1 MRVLIVVHPVP
12 KNIKKIISYKDDDYI
27 IAVDQAVLSLY
38 KQRIPIDLAIGDFDS
53 LNNHG
58 ILNTLNVLKLDPIK
72 DVTDSYQALIEAK
85 KLNPDEYIMLGGIG
99 GNRVEHF
106 MAHILLF
113 NQFPKLKI
121 INDNSEI
128 FMLENQD
135 YIVDF
140 KGYVSIFA
148 YDNALITLKGFKYP
162 LEAYELKRYDPL
174 GISNEMI
181 SNQATIKVEKGRVL
195 VVLSKRDR

>member
-1 MRVLIVVHPVP
+1 MRVLVVVHPVP
-12 KNIKKIISYKDDDYI
+12 KDIKKIISYKDDDYI

>member
-12 KNIKKIISYKDDDYI
+12 KDIKKIISYKDDDYI

>member
-1 MRVLIVVHPVP
+1 MRVLIAVHPVP
-12 KNIKKIISYKDDDYI
+12 KDIKKIISFKDDDYM
-27 IAVDQAVLSLY
+27 IAVDQGVISLY
-38 KQRIPIDLAIGDFDS
+38 KQRIHIDLAIGDFDS
-53 LNNHG
+53 LTNQG
-58 ILNTLNVLKLDPIK
+58 ILRTLNVLKLDPIK
-72 DVTDSYQALIEAK
+72 DVTDSYQALIEAQN
-85 KLNPDEYIMLGGIG
+85 LNPDEYIMLGGIG

-121 INDNSEI
+121 INDKSEI

-135 YIVDF
+135 YKLDF

-181 SNQATIKVEKGRVL
+181 SNQATIQVENGRVL
-195 VVLSKRDR
+195 VILSKRDR

>member
-1 MRVLIVVHPVP
+1 MRVLVVVHPVP
-12 KNIKKIISYKDDDYI
+12 KDIKKIISYKDDDYI

-113 NQFPKLKI
+113 NHFPKLKI

-181 SNQATIKVEKGRVL
+181 SSQATIKVKNGRVL

>member
-12 KNIKKIISYKDDDYI
+12 KDIKKIISLKDDDYI

-38 KQRIPIDLAIGDFDS
+38 KQRIPINLAIGDFDS
-53 LNNHG
+53 LNHHG

-72 DVTDSYQALIEAK
+72 DVTDSYQALIEAQ
-85 KLNPDEYIMLGGIG
+85 KLNPDEYIMVGGIG

-113 NQFPKLKI
+113 NKFPKLKI
-121 INDNSEI
+121 INDKSEI

-162 LEAYELKRYDPL
+162 LETYELKRYDPL
-174 GISNEMI
+174 GISNEI
-181 SNQATIKVEKGRVL
+181 INDSGHICVKEGKVL
-195 VVLSKRDR
+195 VVLSSRDR